1 MSGRGRRA
9 KQPAMRTRVV
19 REGLYFGESP
29 RWHEGRLWYSD
40 FYDHAVH
47 ALGADGHDER
57 MVEVE
62 GQSSGLGWLPD
73 GRLLLVSMV
82 DRRLL
87 RVEADGKVVPHA
99 DLSGLATGHCNDM
112 VVDAHGRAYV
122 GNFGFDIGAPRAPG
136 TPLPTAVL
144 ALVRPD
150 GSVAPAAEDLHF
162 PNGTVITP
170 DGRTM
175 IIAESIGRRLTAFD
189 IAPDGSLSGRR
200 VWADLSGVPVSP
212 DGICLDAEG
221 AVWAANAL
229 SPVAVRVAEGGR
241 VLDEV
246 EFSQTCFACML
257 GGDDGRQLYGLT
269 AISSIHDDALAAKA
283 GKVEVATVGVPHA
296 GLP

>member
-1 MSGRGRRA
+1 MG
-9 KQPAMRTRVV
+9 TRVV

-29 RWHEGRLWYSD
+29 RWHDGRLWYSD
-40 FYDHAVH
+40 FYDHGVH
-47 ALGADGHDER
+47 AIDAEGKDEK
-57 MVEVE
+57 VVDVD

-73 GRLLLVSMV
+73 GRLLMVSMV

-87 RVEADGKVVPHA
+87 RVEADGRVVAHA

-112 VVDAHGRAYV
+112 VVDAKGRAYV
-122 GNFGFDIGAPRAPG
+122 GNFGFDIGAARAPG
-136 TPLPTAVL
+136 AARPAAVL
-144 ALVRPD
+144 ALVGTD
-150 GSVAPAAEDLHF
+150 GSVTAAAEGMEF
-162 PNGTVITP
+162 PNGTVITT
-170 DGRTM
+170 DGRTL
-175 IIAESIGRRLTAFD
+175 IIAESLGRKLTAFD
-189 IAPDGSLSGRR
+189 IGADGSLSGRR
-200 VWADLSGVPVSP
+200 VWADLSRIPVSP

-241 VLDEV
+241 VLEEV

-269 AISSIHDDALAAKA
+269 AVSSIHDDAVAARA
-283 GKVEVATVGVPHA
+283 GKIEVTTVGVPHA

>member
-1 MSGRGRRA
+1 M
-9 KQPAMRTRVV
+9 V
-19 REGLYFGESP
+19 REGLYFGEGP

-40 FYDHAVH
+40 FYDHGVH
-47 ALGADGHDER
+47 ALDAEGNDEK
-57 MVEVE
+57 VLEVD

-73 GRLLLVSMV
+73 GRLLMVSML
-82 DRRLL
+82 DRRVL
-87 RVEADGKVVPHA
+87 RVEQNGQIVTHA
-99 DLSGLATGHCNDM
+99 DLSGLATWHCNDM
-112 VVDAHGRAYV
+112 VVDRQGRAYV
-122 GNFGFDIGAPRAPG
+122 GNFGFDLEAPRDWSTGP
-136 TPLPTAVL
+136 PPAVL
-144 ALVRPD
+144 ALVGTD
-150 GSVAPAAEDLHF
+150 GSVTAAADKMLF

-170 DGRTM
+170 DGRTL
-175 IIAESIGRRLTAFD
+175 IIAESMGRRLTAFD
-189 IAPDGSLSGRR
+189 IASDGSLSGRR
-200 VWADLSGVPVSP
+200 VWADLSSIPVAP

-241 VLDEV
+241 VLEQV

-257 GGDDGRQLYGLT
+257 GGEDGRQLYGLT

>member
-1 MSGRGRRA
+1 MG
-9 KQPAMRTRVV
+9 TRVV
-19 REGLYFGESP
+19 REGLYFGEGP
-29 RWHEGRLWYSD
+29 RWHDGRLWYSD
-40 FYDHAVH
+40 FYDHGVH
-47 ALGADGHDER
+47 AIDAEGKDEKV
-57 MVEVE
+57 VEVD

-82 DRRLL
+82 DRRVL
-87 RVEADGKVVPHA
+87 RVEADGRVVAHA

-112 VVDAHGRAYV
+112 VVDAKGRAYV
-122 GNFGFDIGAPRAPG
+122 GNFGFDIGAARAPG
-136 TPLPTAVL
+136 AERPAAVL
-144 ALVRPD
+144 ALVGTD
-150 GSVAPAAEDLHF
+150 GSVTAAAEGMEF

-170 DGRTM
+170 DGRTL
-175 IIAESIGRRLTAFD
+175 IIAESLGRKLTAFD
-189 IAPDGSLSGRR
+189 ISGDGSLSGRR
-200 VWADLSGVPVSP
+200 VWADLSGIPVSP

-257 GGDDGRQLYGLT
+257 GGDDGRQLYGVT
-269 AISSIHDDALAAKA
+269 AISSIHDDAVAARA
-283 GKVEVATVGVPHA
+283 GRIEVTTVGVPHA

>member
-1 MSGRGRRA
+1 MG
-9 KQPAMRTRVV
+9 TRVV

-29 RWHEGRLWYSD
+29 RWHDGRLWYSD
-40 FYDHAVH
+40 FYDHGVH
-47 ALGADGHDER
+47 AIDAEGKDEK
-57 MVEVE
+57 VVDVD

-73 GRLLLVSMV
+73 GRLLMVSMV

-87 RVEADGKVVPHA
+87 RVEGDGRVVTHA

-112 VVDAHGRAYV
+112 VVDAKGRAYV
-122 GNFGFDIGAPRAPG
+122 GNFGFDIGAARAPG
-136 TPLPTAVL
+136 AERPAAVL
-144 ALVRPD
+144 ALVGTD
-150 GSVAPAAEDLHF
+150 GSVSAAAEGMEF

-170 DGRTM
+170 DGRTL
-175 IIAESIGRRLTAFD
+175 IIAESLGRKLTAFD
-189 IAPDGSLSGRR
+189 IDADGSLSGRR
-200 VWADLSGVPVSP
+200 VWADLSRIPVSP

-269 AISSIHDDALAAKA
+269 AVSSIHDDAVAARA
-283 GKVEVATVGVPHA
+283 GKIEVTTVGVPHA